1 VRILHI
7 PRADLPIWNVG
18 RQAPRSGVDQ
28 VIPDIPSS
36 AQEGDIRRIRD
47 QRENLRP
54 LSLKACGH
62 EDR

>member
-1 VRILHI
+1 
-7 PRADLPIWNVG
+7 
-18 RQAPRSGVDQ
+18 VDQ